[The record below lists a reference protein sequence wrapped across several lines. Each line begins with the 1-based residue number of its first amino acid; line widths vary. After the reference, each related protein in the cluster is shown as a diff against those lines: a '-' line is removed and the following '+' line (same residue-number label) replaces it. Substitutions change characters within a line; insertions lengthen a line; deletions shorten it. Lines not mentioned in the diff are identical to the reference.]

1 MQFEWARPLVHVSVY
16 MLILVPYPLFR
27 NVPWI
32 SFFMTGIMHVKCA
45 VRDYGNAS
53 TLVLL
58 HMHLVLWLILFD
70 ESMFGLNAYNEA
82 DLPNAGKTFMNPYD
96 HVKIIQGKI
105 HGKYHASLDILYIL
119 LIWNI
124 TIIRVW
130 FIAMIPF
137 FSRHVFNIFFSR
149 LPGYDPGLRPMRA
162 SAVAAQQS
170 KHSFLFFFMKKYSN
184 SWFVYFF
191 LMF

>member
-1 MQFEWARPLVHVSVY
+1 

-119 LIWNI
+119 LIWNL

-137 FSRHVFNIFFSR
+137 FRAMFWIFFF
-149 LPGYDPGLRPMRA
+149 PAFQDTTPVYDLCEHL
-162 SAVAAQQS
+162 QS
-170 KHSFLFFFMKKYSN
+170 LLNKVNIHFYSFLWKKYSN